1 MAGSDKWLRDRRA
14 YNEFSFVGFRH
25 LELYDAVLI
34 LQKGQQVSRIKL
46 KFNMH
51 NECHCIVVNYSH
63 LTVCLHR
70 LRFLGGEGSSSAQ
83 RKNYITHTHQ

>member
-1 MAGSDKWLRDRRA
+1 MWLGIDPFADDINSERRLWWQGSDKWLRERKSL
-14 YNEFSFVGFRH
+14 YEFSFVGFRH

-51 NECHCIVVNYSH
+51 KSVI
-63 LTVCLHR
+63 
-70 LRFLGGEGSSSAQ
+70 A
-83 RKNYITHTHQ
+83 

>member
-1 MAGSDKWLRDRRA
+1 M
-14 YNEFSFVGFRH
+14 GFRH

-51 NECHCIVVNYSH
+51 KSVI
-63 LTVCLHR
+63 
-70 LRFLGGEGSSSAQ
+70 A
-83 RKNYITHTHQ
+83 

>member
-1 MAGSDKWLRDRRA
+1 MAGSDKWLRERKSL
-14 YNEFSFVGFRH
+14 YEFSFVGFRH

-51 NECHCIVVNYSH
+51 KTCHCIIVNYSH
-63 LTVCLHR
+63 LTVCL
-70 LRFLGGEGSSSAQ
+70 SSSAFLG
-83 RKNYITHTHQ
+83 RRG